1 MRGQAGTE
9 RTDIP
14 KQMAGDKGRIIR
26 VSQGRYRVSS
36 DRAVTLTTTLGS
48 CVAVCVRDPVI
59 LCGGMNHFVLPAN
72 HDGKR
77 EVYSF
82 AMRYGSYSIERLINH
97 IIARGGVRARLEIKV
112 FGGGNM
118 FESQTR
124 IGDRNADFVESYL
137 EAEGLPILAADLRGN
152 QARSIRY
159 NAVTGRILM
168 KKLPRPD
175 TAIFDEEK
183 ALPIARIAREATGSV
198 TLFKRSNS
206 RTWASFRTNR

>member
-1 MRGQAGTE
+1 MTRRAGAK
-9 RTDIP
+9 RTRTP
-14 KQMAGDKGRIIR
+14 EPTPAHKGRFIR
-26 VSQGRYRVSS
+26 VSQGGYRVSS
-36 DRAVTLTTTLGS
+36 DRDATLTTTLGS
-48 CVAVCVRDPVI
+48 CIAVCIRDPVI
-59 LCGGMNHFVLPAN
+59 LCGGMNHFVLPEN
-72 HDGKR
+72 QDRRMGVH
-77 EVYSF
+77 SF

-118 FESQTR
+118 FESQAR

-137 EAEGLPILAADLRGN
+137 EAEGLPIVAADLRGN
-152 QARSIRY
+152 QARSVRY

-183 ALPIARIAREATGSV
+183 ALPIARIVRESAGSI
-198 TLFKRSNS
+198 TLFKP
-206 RTWASFRTNR
+206 

>member
-1 MRGQAGTE
+1 MGPRIAEEQANSRGHARGHE
-9 RTDIP
+9 
-14 KQMAGDKGRIIR
+14 GRVIR
-26 VSQGRYRVSS
+26 VWQGRYRVSS
-36 DRAVTLTTTLGS
+36 DRDAALTTTLGS

-72 HDGKR
+72 QNGKM
-77 EVYSF
+77 EVHSF

-118 FESQTR
+118 FESQSR

-137 EAEGLPILAADLRGN
+137 EAEGLPILASDLRGN
-152 QARSIRY
+152 RARSVRY

-183 ALPIARIAREATGSV
+183 AMPITRILRESVGSITLFDRPARIQA
-198 TLFKRSNS
+198 
-206 RTWASFRTNR
+206 

>member
-1 MRGQAGTE
+1 MTGLAGE
-9 RTDIP
+9 NRTQIP
-14 KQMAGDKGRIIR
+14 EPTPGHKGRLIR
-26 VSQGRYRVSS
+26 VSQGGYRVSS
-36 DRAVTLTTTLGS
+36 DRDAMLTTTLGS

-72 HDGKR
+72 QDGR
-77 EVYSF
+77 MEVHSF

-97 IIARGGVRARLEIKV
+97 IIARGGIRGRLEIKV

-137 EAEGLPILAADLRGN
+137 EAEALPIVAADLRGN
-152 QARSIRY
+152 RARSIRY
-159 NAVTGRILM
+159 NAVTGQIWM

-175 TAIFDEEK
+175 TTIFDEEK
-183 ALPIARIAREATGSV
+183 ALPIARIVRESAGSI
-198 TLFKRSNS
+198 TLFR
-206 RTWASFRTNR
+206 R